1 MEAKL
6 IRLHQSS
13 LSGSGLAAK
22 LDASLILGKPLTGSA
37 PGEGCR
43 VSCCVFFG
51 TVGMGFRADMG
62 CSLYLQKV
70 QLAGNVR

>member
-1 MEAKL
+1 MTEDRVEAKL

-37 PGEGCR
+37 PGECR
-43 VSCCVFFG
+43 VSC
-51 TVGMGFRADMG
+51 
-62 CSLYLQKV
+62 
-70 QLAGNVR
+70 